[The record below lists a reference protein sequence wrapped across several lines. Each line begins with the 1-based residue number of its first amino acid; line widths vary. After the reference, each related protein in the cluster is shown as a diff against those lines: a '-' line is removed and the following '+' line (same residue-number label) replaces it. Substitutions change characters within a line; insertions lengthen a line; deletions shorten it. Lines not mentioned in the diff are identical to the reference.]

1 MVDSYIDFARFYDS
15 LMEDARYPER
25 ADYLLEICACFSQPV
40 GDCLDLACGTGSLT
54 DELYRRG
61 VNVTGADISA
71 DMLTVAADRFPDIRF
86 VCQPMQALEL
96 PVPVDTVVCT
106 LDSVNHL
113 TEDEDV
119 QETFCRVAQA
129 LKPGGLFVFDVNT
142 LYKHREILADKVFLY
157 DLDDVFCAWENRLSE
172 DGATVEEQLTFFERD
187 GESYYR
193 TDEFITETAYPA
205 EVIRDAVRKAGL
217 ELVAEFDADRGLDT
231 PEELSPVTATTQRIL
246 FVARKQL

>member
-25 ADYLLEICACFSQPV
+25 ADYLLEICACFSHPV

-54 DELYRRG
+54 GELYRRG

-71 DMLTVAADRFPDIRF
+71 DMLTVAADRFPEIRF

-96 PVPVDTVVCT
+96 PVLVDTVVCT

-129 LKPGGLFVFDVNT
+129 LNPGGLFVFDVNT
-142 LYKHREILADKVFLY
+142 LYKHREILGDNAY
-157 DLDDVFCAWENRLSE
+157 TIENETVFCAWQNVLCE
-172 DGATVEEQLTFFERD
+172 DNATVEILLDFFEEQEDGSYRRYSEQFCEKAYSGEQLRQMLA
-187 GESYYR
+187 S
-193 TDEFITETAYPA
+193 
-205 EVIRDAVRKAGL
+205 AGL
-217 ELVAEFDADRGLDT
+217 ETLAVYGDLTFEEPADD
-231 PEELSPVTATTQRIL
+231 EQRAVY
-246 FVARKQL
+246 VARKPLKGN

>member
-25 ADYLLEICACFSQPV
+25 ADHLLKICACFSHPV
-40 GDCLDLACGTGSLT
+40 GDCLDLACGTGSMT
-54 DELYRRG
+54 GELYRRG
-61 VNVTGADISA
+61 VNVMGADISA
-71 DMLTVAADRFPDIRF
+71 DMLAVATDRFPEIRF

-119 QETFCRVAQA
+119 QETFCRVVQA

-142 LYKHREILADKVFLY
+142 LYKHRAILGDNAY
-157 DLDDVFCAWENRLSE
+157 TIENETVFCAWQNVLCE
-172 DGATVEEQLTFFERD
+172 DNATVEILLDFFEEQEDGSYRRYSEQFCEKAYADEQLRQML
-187 GESYYR
+187 
-193 TDEFITETAYPA
+193 AN
-205 EVIRDAVRKAGL
+205 AGL
-217 ELVAEFDADRGLDT
+217 ETLAVYGDLTFEE
-231 PEELSPVTATTQRIL
+231 PEDDEQRAVY
-246 FVARKQL
+246 VARKPLKGN